1 MDRKIKIFQDISEM
15 DQFAAKKV
23 VTISK
28 RLIKKTG
35 RFTFALCG
43 GNTPKSFYH
52 LLTTDEFRN
61 EIDWE
66 NVYFFLGDER
76 DVSPMSDQSNFRMIN
91 EILFQP
97 LDIPKTNIIRWPT
110 EIINAEEVALNYQR
124 ALVKALEL
132 GQNEFPK
139 FDLVLLGMG
148 EDGHTASLFPKSK
161 ALTEEARMVVANYV
175 EKYDSQRLTF
185 TYPTINNSSNI
196 LFLIAGEEKAAALK
210 EVLEGEQ
217 NITKYPAQG
226 VNINSGTYFWL
237 VDEKAGEL
245 LSK

>member
-1 MDRKIKIFQDISEM
+1 MDRKIKIFQDISEINN
-15 DQFAAKKV
+15 FAAKKV

-28 RLIKKTG
+28 RMIKKTG

-43 GNTPKSFYH
+43 GSTPKSFYQ

-66 NVYFFLGDER
+66 NVFFFIGDER
-76 DVSPMSDQSNFRMIN
+76 DVSPMSDRSNFRMIN

-97 LDIPKTNIIRWPT
+97 LEIPKTNILRWPT
-110 EIINAEEVALNYQR
+110 EIINAEEVAQNYER
-124 ALVKALEL
+124 ALIKNFELEP
-132 GQNEFPK
+132 NEFPK
-139 FDLVLLGMG
+139 FDLILLGMG

-161 ALTEEARMVVANYV
+161 ALKEETRITTANYV
-175 EKYDSQRLTF
+175 EKFDSQRLTF
-185 TYPTINNSSNI
+185 TYPTINNAANI
-196 LFLIAGEEKAAALK
+196 LFLVAGEEKAATLK
-210 EVLEGEQ
+210 EVLEGDE

-226 VNINSGTYFWL
+226 VHIDSGSFFWL
-237 VDEKAGEL
+237 IDKKAGEL